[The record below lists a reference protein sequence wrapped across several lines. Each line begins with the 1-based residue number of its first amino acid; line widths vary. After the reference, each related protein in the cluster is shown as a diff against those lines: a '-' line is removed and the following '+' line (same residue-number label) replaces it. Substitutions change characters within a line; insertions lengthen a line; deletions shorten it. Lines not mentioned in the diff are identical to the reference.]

1 MDAVADRGWSVA
13 ESSGSDAAP
22 DAALMGRIA
31 AGDQGAFRLVIG
43 RHLGAVHALGWRL
56 LRNRADAEDVAQE
69 AFLRLWRRAADW
81 QEGGTI
87 AAFLLRVAY
96 NLAIDRLRRQ
106 APLALDDA
114 PEPVDP
120 APDPAEGMA
129 AAERERAVTAAIFA
143 LPDRQRD
150 AILLV
155 HQQGLGNQEAAAV
168 MGVSVHALESLL
180 GRGKRALRAS
190 LRPFTGEE

>member
-31 AGDQGAFRLVIG
+31 AGDQGAFRLAID

-69 AFLRLWRRAADW
+69 AFLRLWRRAPAW

-96 NLAIDRLRRQ
+96 NLSIDRLRRQ
-106 APLALDDA
+106 AAVALDDA
-114 PEPVDP
+114 PEPLDP
-120 APDPAEGMA
+120 APTPPKGWPRRNA
-129 AAERERAVTAAIFA
+129 TAPSPRRSSPCRIVSATPSCWCISRGWA
-143 LPDRQRD
+143 TRRLRRSWVSACMRWNPC
-150 AILLV
+150 
-155 HQQGLGNQEAAAV
+155 LGARS
-168 MGVSVHALESLL
+168 G
-180 GRGKRALRAS
+180 
-190 LRPFTGEE
+190 P